1 MSHEPQIQ
9 ARAAQPYAAIRRTVT
24 MDGISGAVD
33 EAFPE
38 LFGWLAG
45 NGIAPGGPPF
55 IRYLVIDMA
64 AELEIELA
72 VPVGAPVA
80 GSGRVRP
87 GVLPEGRYAV
97 LRHTGPYDGLI
108 ASNAALQRW
117 AREHGVEFDTWDT
130 ARGPGGAGPSTIS
143 PTPPGSPT
151 PRSGRLTW
159 PTSPAGPD
167 AQAPRPGR
175 AALLGWLHLFVKIVG
190 MGRLAGVVGPV
201 VWRCGRTC
209 EEGERV

>member
-9 ARAAQPYAAIRRTVT
+9 ARAAQPYAAIRQTVT

-38 LFGWLAG
+38 LFGWMAG
-45 NGIAPGGPPF
+45 HGVSAGGPPF

-64 AELEIELA
+64 AELEIELG

-108 ASNAALQRW
+108 ARNAALQRW
-117 AREHGVEFDTWDT
+117 ARERGVEFDTWNT
-130 ARGPGGAGPSTIS
+130 SRGSAWRSRAEHYLTDPSS
-143 PTPPGSPT
+143 EPDPAKWEVDVAY
-151 PRSGRLTW
+151 LTRG
-159 PTSPAGPD
+159 T
-167 AQAPRPGR
+167 
-175 AALLGWLHLFVKIVG
+175 
-190 MGRLAGVVGPV
+190 
-201 VWRCGRTC
+201 
-209 EEGERV
+209 